1 MGCQRSG
8 MCCTLFFLPIS
19 PEELKLKGE
28 EYKKHPYEINGIPAR
43 VDEMARMLEDRH
55 VGKLKTG
62 TGHLYGPCKNLF
74 HTTDGNGKTIAG
86 CMIHDNKPYTCVEYP
101 NYFKEQNP
109 TKIIPLNPSDYK
121 GCGYNINSEHGKTL
135 DEQLVG
141 LEEQG

>member
-86 CMIHDNKPYTCVEYP
+86 CLIHEDKPYTCVGYP
-101 NYFKEQNP
+101 YYFKEQDP
-109 TKIIPLNPSDYK
+109 EQIIPRNPSQYK
-121 GCGYNINSEHGKTL
+121 GCGYNEDPEFGKPKL
-135 DEQLVG
+135 KQLED